1 MGKYVVSYFSQP
13 ISILHSKCFLGGQN
27 EYMQLFYAGEGG
39 RKFIIAE
46 CEGEVILGRK
56 RNKIK

>member
-1 MGKYVVSYFSQP
+1 
-13 ISILHSKCFLGGQN
+13 
-27 EYMQLFYAGEGG
+27 MQLFYAGEGG